1 MARSHT
7 VHDLDLKATFD
18 TYKSLDEQKC
28 DRLAEQYLLSS
39 LRIILGSYLNHHNGR
54 LEPLLSSKRTQ
65 YLTGM
70 PYTHFWHLREDLLEE
85 LFRRGSVF
93 DPLALATTADSD
105 PERSVAKRW
114 LAVLEEEDFNAL
126 LVDFVYELER
136 RSYWTHRGG
145 VGEISHLS
153 TTSERKMQVS
163 ASTSAEDTYSIRMI
177 LPNRLHNNFSEPA
190 FDTSLAKRLIRRAL
204 SASFRPAKR
213 DTNNGGTTLRRMGLG
228 REPMTTNH
236 QPVGMLKTVHEDSEV
251 DQRSPGCTPTTPK
264 AQDFSIIHSDTK
276 FAGLMNLGSD
286 YGDDLSQ
293 TNTLA
298 LEPHNLNGARDSCD
312 LSMMIKRQSPNL
324 PFISSADWTYVSTP
338 TWNNSTSTLSNSSTF
353 LTARSSVA
361 RGSPASLEVGYG
373 NNTNRISTASSYLS
387 ALCGTEESNQQITSE
402 YHRLLEERNL
412 IVDPLMETNWSE
424 RGQHAEY
431 AACERGAIPLTVEKL
446 LGRTQ
451 RAVVESVRCR
461 RIRLARKTIK
471 CNKRPGMTRKDA
483 IREVEHLQRVK
494 HAHVVR
500 VVGTYVIENE
510 LAILTYP
517 VAEWNLEDFM
527 QSIFEDCVDSMLKAP
542 YLERFITCLA
552 STLNYLHS
560 FPIKHMD
567 IKPTNFLV
575 RNVQNSTVNEHDLY
589 KIYITDFGI
598 SRAYESLEDSET
610 GSWTSYTR
618 AYAAREVILQES
630 RGLSADVF
638 SLGCVYT
645 EILAVIADT
654 KAPDLTS
661 RTYWDS
667 LHACRECPEIGFRAY
682 QAAVPDICEW
692 LAALPLEQP
701 ELDSARNW
709 SVKMLDHDPSKR
721 PSANEVANDP
731 SLPFGCPGCKSGP
744 EAFEVAP
751 PLNNK
756 TNISVTTRSAKDQA
770 SSVSAPSMPKT
781 LEDLM
786 ANDILLP
793 G

>member
-1 MARSHT
+1 MARSLT
-7 VHDLDLKATFD
+7 VHDLDLKVTFD
-18 TYKSLDEQKC
+18 TYKSLAEQKC
-28 DRLAEQYLLSS
+28 DRLAKQYLLSS
-39 LRIILGSYLNHHNGR
+39 LRIILGSYLNYHNGR

-65 YLTGM
+65 YLAGM
-70 PYTHFWHLREDLLEE
+70 PYTHFGHLKEDLLEE
-85 LFRRGSVF
+85 LFRRGGVF
-93 DPLALATTADSD
+93 DPLALATIADSD

-114 LAVLEEEDFNAL
+114 LAILEEEDFNAL

-136 RSYWTHRGG
+136 RSYWTHGD
-145 VGEISHLS
+145 VGEISDLS
-153 TTSERKMQVS
+153 SNTSERIMQVS
-163 ASTSAEDTYSIRMI
+163 APTSAEDTYSIRMI
-177 LPNRLHNNFSEPA
+177 LPNRLHDKFSGPA

-204 SASFRPAKR
+204 STSFRPAKR
-213 DTNNGGTTLRRMGLG
+213 DTNNGGTTLRRVGLE
-228 REPMTTNH
+228 REPMPTNC

-251 DQRSPGCTPTTPK
+251 DQRSPGRTPTTPK
-264 AQDFSIIHSDTK
+264 AQYFSIIHSDTK
-276 FAGLMNLGSD
+276 FAGLVNVGSD

-298 LEPHNLNGARDSCD
+298 LESHNLNGARDSCD
-312 LSMMIKRQSPNL
+312 LSMMMKRQSLNL
-324 PFISSADWTYVSTP
+324 SFISNADWTYVNTP

-361 RGSPASLEVGYG
+361 RSSLTPLEVGYG
-373 NNTNRISTASSYLS
+373 NNTNRISTTSSYLS

-412 IVDPLMETNWSE
+412 IIDPLMETNWSE

-431 AACERGAIPLTVEKL
+431 AAYERGAIPLTVEKL

-471 CNKRPGMTRKDA
+471 CYKRPGMTREDA

-494 HAHVVR
+494 HAHVVQI
-500 VVGTYVIENE
+500 VGTYVIENE

-527 QSIFEDCVDSMLKAP
+527 QSIFEDSVDSMLKAP

-638 SLGCVYT
+638 SLGCVYA

-682 QAAVPDICEW
+682 QAAVSDICEW
-692 LAALPLEQP
+692 LAALPFEQP

-751 PLNNK
+751 PLNNE

-781 LEDLM
+781 LKDLM